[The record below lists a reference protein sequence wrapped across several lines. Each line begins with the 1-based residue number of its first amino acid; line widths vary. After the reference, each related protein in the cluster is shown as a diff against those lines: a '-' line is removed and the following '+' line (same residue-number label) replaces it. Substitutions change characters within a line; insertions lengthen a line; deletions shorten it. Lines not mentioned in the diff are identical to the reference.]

1 MAIQNNNNNRFS
13 FGNVANRLEGAAEA
27 PFRAVG
33 AVVGK
38 APRMMVEGAAIG
50 GGYLAADWGVD
61 HIGKLNSG
69 EISFGENA
77 VADPALHYATG
88 GAAVVG
94 GGLLIAAGAVSAA
107 NTAYRAV
114 AEEFKANQG

>member
-1 MAIQNNNNNRFS
+1 MAIQNSTNNKYS

-33 AVVGK
+33 AIVGK
-38 APRMMVEGAAIG
+38 APRLTVEAAAIG

-69 EISFGENA
+69 EISFGPNA
-77 VADPALHYATG
+77 AADPALHYAA
-88 GAAVVG
+88 GAGAIVG
-94 GGLLIAAGAVSAA
+94 GGLLITAGAVSGL
-107 NTAYRAV
+107 NTAYQAV
-114 AEEFKANQG
+114 KGEFKANS